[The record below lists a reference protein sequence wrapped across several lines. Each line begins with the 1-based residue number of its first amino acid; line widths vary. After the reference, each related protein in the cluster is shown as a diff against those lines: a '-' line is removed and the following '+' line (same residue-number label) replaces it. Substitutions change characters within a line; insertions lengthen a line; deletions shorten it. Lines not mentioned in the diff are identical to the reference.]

1 MNWDELEDKCFQA
14 TFEAI
19 KKLLT
24 EKPDENFYAFS
35 LYTDSSAMTVS
46 LSANSEERL
55 HSILNVEEDKSKET
69 QSYYKWATS
78 EWAYEGFYAENFSN
92 ISKSLRESSDREN
105 FVQFKNKLIQ
115 MLINVLKKIK
125 LSELAPELSTS
136 ALFVSITDDDEA
148 ENIENISADLINDE
162 PIKSYFI
169 SRYD

>member
-1 MNWDELEDKCFQA
+1 MNWDELEEKCFQA

-24 EKPDENFYAFS
+24 EKPVENFYAFS

-55 HSILNVEEDKSKET
+55 DSILNAEEDKGKET
-69 QSYYKWATS
+69 QSYYKWAIS
-78 EWAYEGFYAENFSN
+78 EWAYEGFYAEFFSN
-92 ISKSLRESSDREN
+92 ISKSLRESPDRE
-105 FVQFKNKLIQ
+105 FFLLFKKKLIQ
-115 MLINVLKKIK
+115 MLVNVLKKIK
-125 LSELAPELSTS
+125 LSELAPELSS
-136 ALFVSITDDDEA
+136 SVLFVSITDDEA

-162 PIKSYFI
+162 PIKSYFL

>member
-1 MNWDELEDKCFQA
+1 MNWDELEEKCFQA

-24 EKPDENFYAFS
+24 EKTDENFYAFS

-55 HSILNVEEDKSKET
+55 HSILNAEEDKSKET

-78 EWAYEGFYAENFSN
+78 EWAYEGFSAENFSD
-92 ISKSLRESSDREN
+92 ISKALRESPDRAN
-105 FVQFKNKLIQ
+105 FLQFKEKLVQ
-115 MLINVLKKIK
+115 TLINTLKKLK
-125 LSELAPELSTS
+125 LSELAPTLNDSV
-136 ALFVSITDDDEA
+136 LFVSVTDDDDA
-148 ENIENISADLINDE
+148 ERIENISAGLIND
-162 PIKSYFI
+162 KSVASCFV